1 MIVLQLVNLILIMF
15 SSVKLARQLVGR
27 RVNGILLIQSYFA
40 SVFLFAGLYTV
51 TSRLQPG
58 SWKDI
63 RESVEENPGLI
74 IALYTKFL
82 YFSVSTATLCGTAS
96 TSPYEWYNF
105 IFVSLQMLLSF
116 MYFASVLGHAL
127 TPIAGDTP
135 KLRRLRALSEG
146 RQLPEPITTCIRAT
160 PIPTNYGTI
169 NDG

>member
-1 MIVLQLVNLILIMF
+1 MF

-27 RVNGILLIQSYFA
+27 KVNGILLVQSYFA
-40 SVFLFAGLYTV
+40 AILLFAGLYTV
-51 TSRLQPG
+51 TSRLQPK

-63 RESVEENPGLI
+63 RESVEEDPGLI

-96 TSPYEWYNF
+96 TSPYEWYNY

-127 TPIAGDTP
+127 TPVATDTS
-135 KLRRLRALSEG
+135 KLRRLRVMSDG
-146 RQLPEPITTCIRAT
+146 RQTPEPVSTCIRAT
-160 PIPTNYGTI
+160 PIPANYGTI
-169 NDG
+169 NDS